1 MRMISQCWKS
11 GNRETRFWNGHE
23 RLETENAWRSRVRD
37 VLAARAT
44 EAANR
49 RDAQFIGCERHVP
62 AIDARA
68 F

>member
-1 MRMISQCWKS
+1 MEIGKRVF
-11 GNRETRFWNGHE
+11 GTFTE

-49 RDAQFIGCERHVP
+49 RDARCIGSERHVRT
-62 AIDARA
+62 IDARA

>member
-1 MRMISQCWKS
+1 MISQCWKS
-11 GNRETRFWNGHE
+11 GNAFLERTRTTRDGK
-23 RLETENAWRSRVRD
+23 RVKWRSRVRD

-49 RDAQFIGCERHVP
+49 RDAQFIGSERHVP

>member
-1 MRMISQCWKS
+1 MRMISQCQKS
-11 GNRETRFWNGHE
+11 GNAFLERSQ

-49 RDAQFIGCERHVP
+49 RDAQFIGSERHVP

>member
-1 MRMISQCWKS
+1 L
-11 GNRETRFWNGHE
+11 E

-37 VLAARAT
+37 VFAARAT

-49 RDAQFIGCERHVP
+49 RDARCIGSERHVR